1 MRQEIFG
8 ATQVSGL
15 ARLTNPL
22 NRYQFNNSNLL
33 KLCDAVRSQL
43 QENHTLGPRA
53 EEVLQLLSAMTN
65 DESDG
70 RYSVNMGTISACR
83 LDKLLSDILLP
94 DNGCSPEEV
103 ALAYNLQRNWRLRFR
118 QEYFDLDKKRLEKFA
133 TKYGQLRD
141 IAFTDTL
148 VFAHGRWQAMRCES
162 LSEVEGDQQFEPG
175 QDSTLSDAPVTLI
188 SQVGARTR
196 LLRGHCLKS
205 QFAPKSGVRYDGL
218 YIIRQYGHKLQE
230 ETGIHRVVITLER
243 VLGQKPME
251 ELVQV
256 PRPSQMDEW
265 LIFEKYEGEM
275 VKKRQGNE
283 AFTEWKVEK
292 AQEKADH
299 SEWERV
305 TRMTAELAQRKQAK
319 VKFAKEPVKIPQDL
333 QSDDLDSS

>member
-1 MRQEIFG
+1 M
-8 ATQVSGL
+8 
-15 ARLTNPL
+15 
-22 NRYQFNNSNLL
+22 
-33 KLCDAVRSQL
+33 D
-43 QENHTLGPRA
+43 
-53 EEVLQLLSAMTN
+53 
-65 DESDG
+65 
-70 RYSVNMGTISACR
+70 TISACR

-94 DNGCSPEEV
+94 DNGCSPGEV

-175 QDSTLSDAPVTLI
+175 Q
-188 SQVGARTR
+188 
-196 LLRGHCLKS
+196 
-205 QFAPKSGVRYDGL
+205 
-218 YIIRQYGHKLQE
+218 YIIRQYGHRLQA
-230 ETGIHRVVITLER
+230 ETGLHRVVITLER
-243 VLGQKPME
+243 VPGQKPME
-251 ELVQV
+251 EIVQV

-265 LIFEKYEGEM
+265 LIFEKFEGEM

-305 TRMTAELAQRKQAK
+305 ARMTAELVQRKQAK
-319 VKFAKEPVKIPQDL
+319 VKFAKEPVEIPRDL
-333 QSDDLDSS
+333 HLDDSGSTQYD